1 MEKKPYAQPEP
12 GFGHKDFEP
21 YIMQTQQRIHH
32 RKLHAAL
39 KAILK

>member
-1 MEKKPYAQPEP
+1 MEKKPYALPEP
-12 GFGHKDFEP
+12 EFGYKDFEP
-21 YIMQTQQRIHH
+21 YILQTQGRIHH